1 MWTVPLPGARRGVHC
16 PFGSHSAR
24 EWMVGCPAARAGR
37 GNSDTRAEWTVLR
50 SAVFTRS
57 AFVLVPVTFT
67 KWARRPARCRP
78 LFSWYSSAPPAQTG
92 SDIPAPA
99 SPVPTG
105 THGLQRPPVLRTRTV
120 RSVSVFPVQRKPR
133 RSKRLGALTVRAAVL
148 AALATRAAVCGTVAE
163 KSTDRGDHGTFDRAG
178 AAAQTSV
185 RRAGRVRARRN
196 RRTRAATRH
205 LRPGCGSGR
214 APAATLL
221 RLGDDLGALQPVLLA
236 EGAEDVEDLVV
247 HRRAGGDVGPGQRGD
262 LRLHVRVVLEDH
274 DEVGVLVEE
283 RLELL
288 HGLLGRPLLVLV
300 LDPPVLEGVQPV
312 ADRRRPLARVVA
324 VGRGRLVVLARDGR
338 VLLELELGRV
348 GNVAPVLVLLG
359 IARERAAGGLRRRA
373 EIGDLALRDLRVGAA
388 LLRLAA

>member
-1 MWTVPLPGARRGVHC
+1 MA
-16 PFGSHSAR
+16 
-24 EWMVGCPAARAGR
+24 GCPAARAGR
-37 GNSDTRAEWTVLR
+37 GSSDTRAEWTVLR

-67 KWARRPARCRP
+67 KWARRRGSRRP

-105 THGLQRPPVLRTRTV
+105 THGLQRPPDLRTRTV

-163 KSTDRGDHGTFDRAG
+163 KSTDRGDHGALDRAG

-205 LRPGCGSGR
+205 LRPCCGS
-214 APAATLL
+214 ATLL

-236 EGAEDVEDLVV
+236 ERAEDVEDLVV

-262 LRLHVRVVLEDH
+262 LRLHVRVVLEDQ

-288 HGLLGRPLLVLV
+288 HRLLWRALLVLV

-312 ADRRRPLARVVA
+312 ADRRRSLPGVVA
-324 VGRGRLVVLARDGR
+324 VGRGRLVVLARDRR
-338 VLLELELGRV
+338 VLLE
-348 GNVAPVLVLLG
+348 
-359 IARERAAGGLRRRA
+359 
-373 EIGDLALRDLRVGAA
+373 
-388 LLRLAA
+388 